1 MDAKRKAKKMKVYT
15 YTKKI
20 YFCYSRH
27 VFKGGENDLHNV
39 IHNDF
44 KWKKEVVILKMH
56 WYLLAMGSKPC
67 FGRTQVRTLIPVW
80 NQSNSAN
87 LIQACC

>member
-44 KWKKEVVILKMH
+44 K
-56 WYLLAMGSKPC
+56 
-67 FGRTQVRTLIPVW
+67 
-80 NQSNSAN
+80 
-87 LIQACC
+87 